1 MSNLA
6 THEAEQDALNALC
19 EAGSCGHPD
28 CQPQTEYAFDVKL
41 FATIRVK
48 ATSEAEART
57 LLKKHVDAADANF
70 GAWPNGDPIIG
81 EASLDDNHPE
91 LIEINGEAV

>member
-1 MSNLA
+1 MSTLA
-6 THEAEQDALNALC
+6 THETEQAALTALC
-19 EAGSCGHPD
+19 EAGNCGHTD

-57 LLKKHVDAADANF
+57 LLRKHVDAADTNF

>member
-1 MSNLA
+1 VSNLA
-6 THEAEQDALNALC
+6 THEAEQAALTALC
-19 EAGSCGHPD
+19 EAGNCGHAE

-57 LLKKHVDAADANF
+57 LLNEYVNAADANF
-70 GAWPNGDPIIG
+70 GAWPNGDPITG
-81 EASLDDNHPE
+81 EASVDDDHPE

>member
-1 MSNLA
+1 MSTLA
-6 THEAEQDALNALC
+6 THETEQAALTALC
-19 EAGSCGHPD
+19 EAGNCGHTD

-57 LLKKHVDAADANF
+57 LLRKQVDAADTNF

-81 EASLDDNHPE
+81 EASVDDDHPE

>member
-1 MSNLA
+1 MSTLA
-6 THEAEQDALNALC
+6 THETEQAALC
-19 EAGSCGHPD
+19 EAGNCGHTD

-57 LLKKHVDAADANF
+57 LLRKHVDAADTNF